1 MWRYT
6 LSYLASLL
14 LIISTY
20 MRYFSESTGAFW
32 VLLLVLLFS
41 HEVLTRGVFDD
52 SDVRAK
58 LRKLAA
64 EDSKFLKRLYYKGL
78 SLGAGSVLLFILL
91 AVAEVFLVRVFGD
104 VIFPI
109 GAFLVGL
116 VVIVQRLNK
125 RIENV
130 NCKNEVID

>member
-64 EDSKFLKRLYYKGL
+64 EDSKFLKRLYYQGL
-78 SLGAGSVLLFILL
+78 SLGAGSALLFILL
-91 AVAEVFLVRVFGD
+91 AGAEVFLVRVFGV